1 MQPHPAFPKVKPV
14 DSWATS
20 WENVM
25 GIVAGPGSTPD
36 PVSSHENIRGGA
48 FAPAQ
53 PLSPE
58 GTTDLFRPF
67 RALYFSVRT
76 PAHALV
82 VGAALAAA
90 TSEKSAILFRN
101 PSPPLCL
108 PLRPSSVL
116 RVKPSPSF
124 M

>member
-20 WENVM
+20 WGNVM

-67 RALYFSVRT
+67 RALYFSPRT
-76 PAHALV
+76 KPRTTHWPSLARP
-82 VGAALAAA
+82 VGRRYIR
-90 TSEKSAILFRN
+90 KIRN
-101 PSPPLCL
+101 PL
-108 PLRPSSVL
+108 
-116 RVKPSPSF
+116 
-124 M
+124 